1 MDEFITSQ
9 HNSMESLQKEILQV
23 TCDLVDVTSAV
34 FYLRDPDR
42 ETISYHLMNVDPAVH
57 NDYKRIFKDT
67 DPLHPRHFSGNMR
80 KVVSFND
87 EVPAPEIRYS
97 DFFQN
102 FMENHEIR
110 DIVEIFFRHDNE
122 ILAGITL
129 IRGKSDSRFSKE
141 DLGLIRK
148 VHPLLEYCLIKFYL
162 PLRGNIRQNSK
173 TYFGFTNREND
184 VVEMIKEGIRN
195 QELANRLA
203 ISVPTVKTHLKHIFK
218 KAQVSSRAELLAKL
232 HEQL

>member
-1 MDEFITSQ
+1 
-9 HNSMESLQKEILQV
+9 MESFQKKLLQV
-23 TCDLVDVTSAV
+23 TCDLADVSSAI
-34 FYLRDPDR
+34 FYLRDPDIG
-42 ETISYHLMNVDPAVH
+42 TISYHLMNVNPAVH
-57 NDYKRIFKDT
+57 NNYKKFFKDT

-80 KVVSFND
+80 KVVSFSD
-87 EVPAPEIRYS
+87 KVPAPETRYS

-102 FMENHEIR
+102 FMENHKIR
-110 DIVEIFFRHDNE
+110 DIVDIFFRNDNE

-129 IRGKSDSRFSKE
+129 IRGKSDPRFTKE
-141 DLGLIRK
+141 DLSLIRK

-162 PLRGNIRQNSK
+162 PLRGNIRHNSK
-173 TYFGFTNREND
+173 VYFGFTNREND
-184 VVEMIKEGIRN
+184 VVEMIKEGIGN

-232 HEQL
+232 YEQL